1 MWAQCNFKKKDS
13 DKTTQGW
20 IPVKHAKVGKFMQLL
35 DLGEDFWEVTFVG
48 NKTDVDPSIKNR
60 TWSNNI

>member
-35 DLGEDFWEVTFVG
+35 DIGEDFWEVTFVG
-48 NKTDVDPSIKNR
+48 NTTDVDPSIKNR

>member
-48 NKTDVDPSIKNR
+48 NTTDVDPGLKAR
-60 TWSNNI
+60 TWNNNI

>member
-35 DLGEDFWEVTFVG
+35 DLGMAYPNYELLRDVG
-48 NKTDVDPSIKNR
+48 GSIPQDCLILAGNA
-60 TWSNNI
+60 

>member
-20 IPVKHAKVGKFMQLL
+20 IPVKHAKVGKFVQLL
-35 DLGEDFWEVTFVG
+35 DLGKDFWEVTFVG
-48 NKTDVDPSIKNR
+48 NKTDVDPGLKAR
-60 TWSNNI
+60 TWNNNI

>member
-13 DKTTQGW
+13 EKTTQGW
-20 IPVKHAKVGKFMQLL
+20 IPLKHAKVGKFMQLL

-48 NKTDVDPSIKNR
+48 TTSNVDPSISYR

>member
-13 DKTTQGW
+13 EKTTQGW
-20 IPVKHAKVGKFMQLL
+20 INAKYAKIGMFMQLL

-48 NKTDVDPSIKNR
+48 NTTDKDPSISYR
-60 TWSNNI
+60 TWNNNI